1 MCFRDDDDD
10 DDDDGEASSGRIVT
24 VRPGRRLFVR
34 RIVFGSGDE
43 LTSEAATAAP
53 TLVFVH
59 GSCATERQYHRLV
72 KAMQDQIDTPF
83 PPGTTCILFDLAGC
97 GQSPAPTR
105 PAGTGEDAGDG
116 AGDGRVKSLAR
127 RCRSWIAAQDSD
139 LYDNDESIQ
148 DLRAVIAA
156 NCAPAS
162 PLFLVGH
169 SYAANLI
176 LPYVLLEQSVST
188 IKDEALAREK
198 AAVIKG
204 VILLSCGIRTPSNP
218 LPDGGSPLIRNL
230 PLPLLN
236 CIQSSLTSGFVNA
249 AIHPDNARQNPDI
262 VEELIESCTAN
273 RMEVVQAYHSQVKWF
288 SLPGSQP
295 LLPFSFLIV
304 HGDQDKII
312 PIQAGQEISNQL
324 RHELHVV
331 PNAGHMIT
339 MERPQEIASLVRNF
353 VESHR

>member
-1 MCFRDDDDD
+1 MCLG
-10 DDDDGEASSGRIVT
+10 DDDGEASSGRIVT

-34 RIVFGSGDE
+34 RIVFGPVDE

-59 GSCATERQYHRLV
+59 GSCATERQYNRLV
-72 KAMQDQIDTPF
+72 KAMQDQIGTPF
-83 PPGTTCILFDLAGC
+83 PPGTTCIMFDFAGC

-105 PAGTGEDAGDG
+105 PAGTGKNAGDG
-116 AGDGRVKSLAR
+116 LVKSLANI
-127 RCRSWIAAQDSD
+127 CLSWVVAQDSD
-139 LYDNDESIQ
+139 LYGNDESIQ

-156 NCAPAS
+156 SCSPKS

-176 LPYVLLEQSVST
+176 LPYVLLEESASS
-188 IKDEALAREK
+188 IKDEALAREE
-198 AAVIKG
+198 AAAIKG
-204 VILLSCGIRTPSNP
+204 VILLSCGIRTPSYP
-218 LPDGGSPLIRNL
+218 LPDGGSPLIRHL

-236 CIQSSLTSGFVNA
+236 CMQSSLTSGFVTA
-249 AIHPDNARQNPDI
+249 AIYPDNARQNPDI
-262 VEELIESCTAN
+262 VDNLIEFCSAN

-295 LLPFSFLIV
+295 RLPFSFLIV

-312 PIQAGQEISNQL
+312 PIQAGQEMANQL

-331 PNAGHMIT
+331 PDVGHMIM
-339 MERPQEIASLVRNF
+339 MERPQEVAALVRNF
-353 VESHR
+353 VESRR